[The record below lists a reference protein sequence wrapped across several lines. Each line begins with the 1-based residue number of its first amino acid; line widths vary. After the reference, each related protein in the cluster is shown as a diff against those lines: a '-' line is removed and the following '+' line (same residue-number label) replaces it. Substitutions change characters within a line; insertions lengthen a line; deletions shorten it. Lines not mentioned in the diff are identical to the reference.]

1 MKDWKAYEII
11 VSRKEVSKPREKVES
26 PKVAAKLF
34 AEFADNSTQE
44 SMFIIVVGGRN
55 NMIGIQQLYVG
66 TATGTSVA
74 VGEMFRAC
82 ISMGGQGIVMGH
94 NHPSGDSQPSD
105 EDIKLTRD
113 AVAGSLLLDIQLL
126 DHLVI
131 GENGSYTSIRSQKPS
146 LWEPAAEGLLA
157 GISEVIV

>member
-1 MKDWKAYEII
+1 MKDWKAFEIQ
-11 VSRKEVSKPREKVES
+11 VVRKEVSPPREKIES
-26 PKVAAKLF
+26 PQVAARLF
-34 AEFADNSTQE
+34 AEFADESAQE

-55 NMIGIQQLYVG
+55 NMLGIQQLYVG

-82 ISMGGQGIVMGH
+82 IAMGGQGIVIVH

-105 EDIKLTRD
+105 EDIKLTKD
-113 AVAGSLLLDIQLL
+113 AVLGAQLLDIQLL

-131 GENGSYTSIRSQKPS
+131 GEGGSYTSIRSQKPS
-146 LWEPAAEGLLA
+146 LWEPAAEAILSGV
-157 GISEVIV
+157 SEVIV